1 MTSRQITAP
10 VALAVSMETAK
21 LQLRVTSSDLD
32 ASIELWLKGIT
43 RECEHQ
49 IGRALVTQA
58 WRTTLA
64 AFDDAIQ
71 LERAPLIAVQSVSY
85 YDAGNGLQVLAPDA
99 YYVDAVTEPGY
110 IVAAAGAP
118 WPATFARGNAVTVE
132 YTCGYGDTD
141 DKVPEN
147 VKLYI
152 LARLCEQFDPATRE
166 FKATSQ
172 SMYVDRLLDACRVY
186 S

>member
-1 MTSRQITAP
+1 MTSRLIAP
-10 VALAVSMETAK
+10 PAALAVSLEAAK
-21 LQLRVTSSDLD
+21 LQLRETSSDLD
-32 ASIELWLKGIT
+32 ASIELWLQGIT
-43 RECEHQ
+43 PECEHQ
-49 IGRALVTQA
+49 LGRALITQTWQA
-58 WRTTLA
+58 TLP

-71 LERAPLIAVQSVSY
+71 LEHAPLIAVQSVSY
-85 YDAGNGLQVLAPDA
+85 YDTDNVHQVLAPAA

-110 IVAAAGAP
+110 IVAAAGAA
-118 WPATFARGNAVTVE
+118 WPATYPRRNAVTVE
-132 YTCGYGDTD
+132 YTCGYGDTEAS
-141 DKVPEN
+141 VPAN

-166 FKATSQ
+166 FKVTAQ

>member
-1 MTSRQITAP
+1 MTSRQITSPA
-10 VALAVSMETAK
+10 ALAVSLGAAK
-21 LQLRVTSSDLD
+21 LQLRETSSDLD

-49 IGRALVTQA
+49 IGRALITQT
-58 WRTTLA
+58 WRATLP
-64 AFDDAIQ
+64 AFGDVIQ

-85 YDAGNGLQVLAPDA
+85 YDAGNVLQILAPEA

-110 IVAAAGAP
+110 IVTAGGAA

-166 FKATSQ
+166 FKVTAQ